1 MFNQEF
7 LESHDIIPAFMP
19 VDLSTAANTG
29 DRINLKNYD
38 RCVFVL
44 LTAIGTA
51 GDDPVISAQQ
61 HDAATSGNS
70 KALNFTRIRHKVGA
84 TDIDAVGQFS
94 LVEQTAAASYDT
106 ASIDAAENEAL
117 VAVEVRAEDLDSEN
131 GFTFVSFDVA
141 DIGSNAQLGVG
152 FYILQGAGYVNEIQ
166 QSAIS

>member
-19 VDLSTAANTG
+19 VDLSTAAHTG
-29 DRINLKNYD
+29 DRVNLKNYE

-44 LTAIGTA
+44 LASIGTA

-61 HDAATSGNS
+61 HDAASSGNS

-84 TDIDAVGQFS
+84 TDIDAIGQFS
-94 LVEQTAAASYDT
+94 LVEQAADASYDSAT
-106 ASIDAAENEAL
+106 IDSAENESLIAI
-117 VAVEVRAEDLDSEN
+117 EVQASDLDTDN

-141 DIGSNAQLGVG
+141 DVGSNAQLGTG
-152 FYILQGAGYVNEIQ
+152 FYILQGAGYVNEIRD
-166 QSAIS
+166 SAIA

>member
-29 DRINLKNYD
+29 DRVNLQNYE
-38 RCVFVL
+38 RCIFVL
-44 LTAIGTA
+44 LASSGTA
-51 GDDPVISAQQ
+51 GDDPIITAQQ

-94 LVEQTAAASYDT
+94 LVEQTAASSYDSAT
-106 ASIDAAENEAL
+106 IDGAENETL
-117 VAVEVRAEDLDSEN
+117 IAVEVQAQDLDTDN
-131 GFTFVSFDVA
+131 GFTFVSFNVA
-141 DIGSNAQLGVG
+141 DVGSNVQLGAG
-152 FYILQGAGYVNEIQ
+152 FYILQGAAYVNEIN
-166 QSAIS
+166 QSAIV

>member
-19 VDLSTAANTG
+19 VDLSTAANPG
-29 DRINLKNYD
+29 DRVNLQNYE

-44 LTAIGTA
+44 LSAIGTA

-61 HDAATSGNS
+61 HDAATAGNS

-94 LVEQTAAASYDT
+94 LIEQSAAASYDT
-106 ASIDAAENEAL
+106 ASVDGAENEML
-117 VAVEVRAEDLDSEN
+117 VAVEVKASDLDTDN

-141 DIGSNAQLGVG
+141 DVGSNAQIGAA
-152 FYILQGAGYVNEIQ
+152 FYILQGAGYVNEIN
-166 QSAIS
+166 QSAIA

>member
-29 DRINLKNYD
+29 DRVNLQNYE
-38 RCVFVL
+38 RCIFVL
-44 LTAIGTA
+44 LASSGTA
-51 GDDPVISAQQ
+51 GDDPIITAQQ

-94 LVEQTAAASYDT
+94 LVEQTAASSYDSAT
-106 ASIDAAENEAL
+106 IDGAENETL
-117 VAVEVRAEDLDSEN
+117 IAVEVQAQDLDTDN
-131 GFTFVSFDVA
+131 GFTFVSFNVA
-141 DIGSNAQLGVG
+141 DVGSNAQLGAG
-152 FYILQGAGYVNEIQ
+152 FYILQGAAYVNEIN
-166 QSAIS
+166 QSAIV